1 MRPWV
6 MWAIPSFV
14 FLIAFFH
21 RVAPGTVAKELMAA
35 FQASGALIGLLSAL
49 YFWAYAA
56 LMLPAGLL
64 VDAYG
69 PRRVVAVGGGV
80 MGVGTVLMG
89 WAWSGGPLFA
99 GRLLVGLGASV
110 TFVGALKVAADWF
123 PSRWFGTL
131 SAMTAT
137 VGVLGALAATTPFA
151 LLAGVVGWR
160 LGFVWVGLV
169 CLGASLLCWA
179 VVRDRPATGEA
190 VSQTLGQILKGT
202 GRVLSNRHT
211 WPPFLTFFGLYAAAG
226 NLMLW
231 GIPFLR
237 DVYGLPI
244 AWAATYAMATQLAL
258 LFSAPLTGYLSDR
271 VLGRRRLPYIAL
283 CWVTLLLWGVFAFTL
298 GRLSLGAL
306 YALLFTLGLFAG
318 GFVLTWPIGREVNPP
333 HLSGVSVA
341 VVNLGGFLGAA
352 LTQAPVGALLD
363 SRWAGAMAEGAR
375 VYPLEAYRLAFS
387 VCVLFVF
394 GAALA
399 ALLVKETR
407 GQNIYHILFPA
418 RP

>member
-394 GAALA
+394 GAALV

>member
-6 MWAIPSFV
+6 MWAIPSFI

-306 YALLFTLGLFAG
+306 YTLLFTLGLFAG

-394 GAALA
+394 GAALV